1 MEIYRRKNFRF
12 SEWAP
17 GSGTPESRNS
27 HIGDKLLRDL
37 QGALQ
42 CSNENLGQIQTVWN
56 IVETLS
62 TEIQE
67 PRTGIPVGGALI
79 RDYKDT
85 KSFLIDGLLYHRERH
100 TSSLTVIDR
109 DHTSLILQECHGSPI
124 WDT

>member
-1 MEIYRRKNFRF
+1 MEIYRRRNFRF

-17 GSGTPESRNS
+17 GSCTPEIRTS

-37 QGALQ
+37 QGVLQ
-42 CSNENLGQIQTVWN
+42 CSNKTLFQIQTVWH
-56 IVETLS
+56 IVETTS

-67 PRTGIPVGGALI
+67 PRTGIPVRGALI

-85 KSFLIDGLLYHRERH
+85 KSFLIDGLLYHREKH
-100 TSSLTVIDR
+100 KIPLTVIDR
-109 DHTSLILQECHGSPI
+109 DHISLILQECYDSPI